1 MNPEE
6 KQFTMQKETVSQNK
20 LSLNVMWAKLAEKAD
35 VSVGTISRVF
45 NNSSLVP
52 AHTRSKVLACAR
64 ELGFRPRIGVRNKQ
78 IALVTEQPHEKVIG
92 CYTHS
97 MTQYICFALSRAGA
111 GISLITED
119 RLNELT
125 ECWFDGMIAVTW
137 QQKAIQILK
146 SIHHLPIVCLNGQ
159 YAEFF
164 HTVHINPSE
173 NGRQAGKYLWE
184 KGHRKL
190 AVIHEHSW
198 CGFQRMEGIRKQIAE
213 YGVDPDAHL
222 QSYLNDQ
229 PLLMA
234 VKQLLEAGSTAVWVT
249 GEDLRSVEVY
259 WLLTEV
265 FRKRI
270 PDDISILAFD
280 YPQVTEFLC
289 PSQTSMCSP
298 LQEMA
303 EKAVELVLRD
313 DPGTP
318 ELVEY
323 ESRLIERGSVADL
336 TKRNHSTI

>member
-1 MNPEE
+1 
-6 KQFTMQKETVSQNK
+6 MQKKDSDIQNK
-20 LSLNVMWAKLAEKAD
+20 TSLNIMWAKLAERAD

-92 CYTHS
+92 CYTHT

-137 QQKAIQILK
+137 QQKAIQILQD
-146 SIHHLPIVCLNGQ
+146 IHHLPIVCLNNQ
-159 YAEFF
+159 YAQYF
-164 HTVHINPSE
+164 HTVYINPQE

-184 KGHRKL
+184 KGHRKI
-190 AVIHEHSW
+190 AVIHENSW
-198 CGFQRMEGIRKQIAE
+198 CGFQRMKGIREQTAG
-213 YGVDPDAHL
+213 YGVDPDTHL
-222 QSYLNDQ
+222 QSYPNDQ

-234 VKQLLEAGSTAVWVT
+234 VKQLLDTGCTAIWIT
-249 GEDLRSVEVY
+249 GEDLRSIEVY

-265 FRKRI
+265 FKKRI

-313 DPGTP
+313 KSGPL
-318 ELVEY
+318 EQIEY
-323 ESRLIERGSVADL
+323 QSRLIERGSVADL
-336 TKRNHSTI
+336 TKYIPQ